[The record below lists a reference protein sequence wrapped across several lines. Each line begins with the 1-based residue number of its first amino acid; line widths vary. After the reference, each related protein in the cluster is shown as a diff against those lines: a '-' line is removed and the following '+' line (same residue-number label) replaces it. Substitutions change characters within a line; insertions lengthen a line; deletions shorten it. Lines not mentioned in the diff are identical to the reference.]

1 MPLYDSLGEN
11 AVEYIVN
18 HAGVELVFIDVA
30 KLPEFVKVTACSCFM
45 CRNTMSLLHAV
56 SGAIAKLALMIHA
69 HEVSCALQHK
79 RVTSFVRPSICSVWA
94 GAAEA
99 EAEDQGGGVLGCR

>member
-30 KLPEFVKVTACSCFM
+30 KLPEFVKVTACSYCA
-45 CRNTMSLLHAV
+45 CHNTTIPLHAV
-56 SGAIAKLALMIHA
+56 SGTAAQRVLLNHG
-69 HEVSCALQHK
+69 HELSCAPLQ
-79 RVTSFVRPSICSVWA
+79 
-94 GAAEA
+94 G
-99 EAEDQGGGVLGCR
+99 

>member
-30 KLPEFVKVTACSCFM
+30 KLPEFVKVTACSSCS
-45 CRNTMSLLHAV
+45 CQDTTIPLHAV
-56 SGAIAKLALMIHA
+56 SGTAAQLAPPTCA
-69 HEVSCALQHK
+69 HEVSHILQHDGGN
-79 RVTSFVRPSICSVWA
+79 VFGMPMLAVDRPGTEKLLRMGRCCPS
-94 GAAEA
+94 
-99 EAEDQGGGVLGCR
+99 

>member
-30 KLPEFVKVTACSCFM
+30 KLPEFVKVTACSCS
-45 CRNTMSLLHAV
+45 RLDDDH
-56 SGAIAKLALMIHA
+56 
-69 HEVSCALQHK
+69 
-79 RVTSFVRPSICSVWA
+79 VTVA
-94 GAAEA
+94 
-99 EAEDQGGGVLGCR
+99 